1 MDEAIHINKSAER
14 RIVEPTPQIIQPRL
28 FVVHIPAI
36 PKRLHLAQRFRQLTG
51 TPKRRAPRIVAVA
64 ESRSATDLLDKV
76 RIRHM
81 EQFFLLLGRF
91 CCQPVGGL
99 CEGYR
104 TRRAGKFSISILL
117 QFRKSQCLLTCS
129 YINIRYAKL
138 FFIFNTS
145 SIVFNN

>member
-1 MDEAIHINKSAER
+1 MKPAPFRVII
-14 RIVEPTPQIIQPRL
+14 PTPQIVHPRL
-28 FVVHIPAI
+28 LFIRISSIPE
-36 PKRLHLAQRFRQLTG
+36 RLHLAQRLRQFTSA
-51 TPKRRAPRIVAVA
+51 PQRRAPRIVAVA

-99 CEGYR
+99 CEGHR

>member
-1 MDEAIHINKSAER
+1 MPPVSSVLEKC
-14 RIVEPTPQIIQPRL
+14 
-28 FVVHIPAI
+28 VVG
-36 PKRLHLAQRFRQLTG
+36 KEG
-51 TPKRRAPRIVAVA
+51 GN
-64 ESRSATDLLDKV
+64 ES
-76 RIRHM
+76 
-81 EQFFLLLGRF
+81 
-91 CCQPVGGL
+91 QPVGGL
-99 CEGYR
+99 CEGHR